1 MFENLKSDY
10 NTNYY
15 QQPTQFNPRGRGGTR
30 PTGEVIIK
38 YYGTLIEK
46 TVTKLP
52 YFNTNR
58 LT

>member
-46 TVTKLP
+46 NCYKVTIL
-52 YFNTNR
+52 
-58 LT
+58 